1 MSTRG
6 GIAVLISGQG
16 SNLRALLLARA
27 AGRLAAPISLV
38 VSNRSDAGGLA
49 VAREAGVATAV
60 IDHRA
65 FATREAFDTAIAD
78 ALADA
83 APQLV
88 VLAGFMRILTGNFI
102 AQFHGRLLNVH
113 PSLLPKYKGLHTHER
128 ALAAGD
134 TVHGCTVHFV
144 TPELDGGPPV
154 AHARVPVSR
163 SDDASSL
170 AARVQ
175 GAEHLLYPAV
185 VEWFVSGRLQLGP
198 DGPRLDGLP
207 LPKEGIHYATLD
219 AARL

>member
-1 MSTRG
+1 MNDAG

-16 SNLRALLLARA
+16 SNLQALLRARA
-27 AGRLAAPISLV
+27 EGRLSAPVSLV
-38 VSNRSDAGGLA
+38 ISNRPEAGGLA
-49 VAREAGVATAV
+49 IAQAAGVATAV
-60 IDHRA
+60 VDHRA
-65 FATREAFDTAIAD
+65 FSSRDDFDAVLAA

-113 PSLLPKYKGLHTHER
+113 PSLLPNHKGLHTHER

-144 TPELDGGPPV
+144 SPELDGGPPI
-154 AHARVPVSR
+154 AHARVPVNR
-163 SDDASSL
+163 TDDASAL

-175 GAEHLLYPAV
+175 RAEHLLYPAV
-185 VEWFVSGRLQLGP
+185 VEWFVSGRLRLGP
-198 DGPRLDGLP
+198 GGPQLDGLP
-207 LPKEGIHYATLD
+207 LPQEGIHYATLD
-219 AARL
+219 AVRL